1 MPGSEG
7 GVSLRVNASTHVRL
21 LPGKRRVAPTVSA
34 KTFQG

>member
-21 LPGKRRVAPTVSA
+21 LPGKRVAPTLSA